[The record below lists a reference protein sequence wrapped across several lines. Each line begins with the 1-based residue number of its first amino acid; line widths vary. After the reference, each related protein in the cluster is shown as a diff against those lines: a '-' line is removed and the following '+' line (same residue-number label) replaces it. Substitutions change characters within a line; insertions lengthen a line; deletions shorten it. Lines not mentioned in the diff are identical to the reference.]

1 VKPSADIQALLAS
14 YPRQRAPLTPAHAA
28 VFEAEYR
35 RNRSGQGGLL
45 SITARLEAW
54 MHRGVAGGAPG
65 GRLLE
70 LGAGTLNHV
79 PYERNV
85 AVYDAVEPWQS
96 LWQDSPNLTAVNH
109 LYNDLAEIEESNRYD
124 RIVSVAV
131 LEHLTDLP
139 AITASCGLL
148 LTPAGRFLAGIPS
161 EGGILW
167 GLAWRLTTGMAY
179 RLRHGINYGAVMRHE
194 HVNDASEIRAI
205 VGYFFHDVTER
216 RFPLPFF
223 HLSFYTLLEASRPN
237 VARCAAWLA

>member
-1 VKPSADIQALLAS
+1 VKSSADIQTLLAS
-14 YPRQRAPLTPAHAA
+14 YPRSRTPLSPAHAA
-28 VFEAEYR
+28 VFESEYR

-54 MHRGVAGGAPG
+54 MHRGVAGGAAG

-70 LGAGTLNHV
+70 IGAGTLNHV
-79 PYERNV
+79 PYERS
-85 AVYDAVEPWQS
+85 AALYDAVEPWQS

-109 LYNDLAEIEESNRYD
+109 LYKDLAEIEEGNRYD

-139 AITASCGLL
+139 SITARCGLL
-148 LTPAGRFLAGIPS
+148 LAPAGRFLAGIPS
-161 EGGILW
+161 EGGFLW
-167 GLAWRLTTGMAY
+167 GLAWRLTTGIAY
-179 RLRHGINYGAVMRHE
+179 RLRHGISYASVMRHE
-194 HVNDASEIRAI
+194 HVNNAAEIRA
-205 VGYFFHDVTER
+205 VVEYFFHDVTER

-237 VARCAAWLA
+237 MDRCASWLA